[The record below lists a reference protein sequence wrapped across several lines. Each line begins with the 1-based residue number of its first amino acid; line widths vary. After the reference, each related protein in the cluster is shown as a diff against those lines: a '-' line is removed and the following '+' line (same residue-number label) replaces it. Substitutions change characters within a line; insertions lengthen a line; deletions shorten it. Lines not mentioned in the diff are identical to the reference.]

1 MPKHTLRKEKDKK
14 MSEERKK
21 LIGLLEAMLILMEL
35 GETSAD
41 RLEVSKK
48 ILETLKDKTIDDET
62 ALKNTDEIIQKF
74 EGEKK

>member
-1 MPKHTLRKEKDKK
+1 MKKKDKK